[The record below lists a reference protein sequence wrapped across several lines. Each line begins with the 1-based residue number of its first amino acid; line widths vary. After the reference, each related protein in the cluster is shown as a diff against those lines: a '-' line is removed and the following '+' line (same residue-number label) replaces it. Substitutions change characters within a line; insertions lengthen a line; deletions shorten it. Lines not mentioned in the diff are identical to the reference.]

1 MMPDRNLNVL
11 MDTEAGRKAQRRN
24 TTLQNKFMRRKTLCG
39 GDISKGELM
48 GNF

>member
-11 MDTEAGRKAQRRN
+11 MDTEAGRKALRRN
-24 TTLQNKFMRRKTLCG
+24 TTLQNKMRRKTICG
-39 GDISKGELM
+39 GEISKGELM